1 MKITVDV
8 DMTPQE
14 ARQFMGLPDV
24 APMQASAMAE
34 LEKRMKVEMDRISPE
49 GLLKTWFV
57 DAPQTADRMMK
68 MFTGLLGA
76 AVPKSTEPAK
86 PAEPPKS

>member
-1 MKITVDV
+1 MKITFDV

-24 APMQASAMAE
+24 QPLQAVAMAE

-49 GLLKTWFV
+49 GLLRTWFV
-57 DAPQTADRMMK
+57 DAPQTADRLMK
-68 MFTGLLGA
+68 MFTGLMTA
-76 AVPKSTEPAK
+76 SVPKSG
-86 PAEPPKS
+86 EPPKSTL